1 MNLFAFNRYD
11 IVASFFH
18 LVFYKIYI
26 YTVTNTKT
34 LTHNAYTQ
42 GTTEN
47 SSSVFVLIQ
56 TQSKIELFIVV
67 VQSVESDSL
76 WPHGL
81 LHARFPCTSAFPWVC
96 SNLHPL
102 SQWCHPTISSS
113 VASFS
118 SCPQSLPA
126 RGSSPISQFFASV
139 DQSTGASASA
149 SVLPINIQGSFSL
162 GLTGMILQSKGLS
175 RVFKHHSLKASVL
188 QCSAFFVVQLSHLYM
203 TTGKTIALIRWNFLG
218 EVMSLLFN
226 MLLGFS

>member
-18 LVFYKIYI
+18 LVFYKKYI

-42 GTTEN
+42 STKEN

-81 LHARFPCTSAFPWVC
+81 LHTRFPCTSAFPWVC

-102 SQWCHPTISSS
+102 SQWCCPTNPSS
-113 VASFS
+113 VAPFS
-118 SCPQSLPA
+118 EILA
-126 RGSSPISQFFASV
+126 N
-139 DQSTGASASA
+139 
-149 SVLPINIQGSFSL
+149 LINHGSFRNRL
-162 GLTGMILQSKGLS
+162 LS
-175 RVFKHHSLKASVL
+175 
-188 QCSAFFVVQLSHLYM
+188 QVQTS
-203 TTGKTIALIRWNFLG
+203 RD
-218 EVMSLLFN
+218 S
-226 MLLGFS
+226 